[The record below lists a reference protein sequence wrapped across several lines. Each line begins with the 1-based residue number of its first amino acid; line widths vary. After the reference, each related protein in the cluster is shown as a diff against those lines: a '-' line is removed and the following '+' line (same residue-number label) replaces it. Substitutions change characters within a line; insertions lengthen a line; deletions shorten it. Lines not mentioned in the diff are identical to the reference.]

1 MNVTGF
7 VLESL
12 VAVRK
17 SALHSSEMVSQLMFG
32 DMVNIQ
38 DHAYGWYKVKGLD
51 DGYTGW
57 VPSTMV
63 EPVSEAFM
71 HPAQPFK
78 LVKELVAPLQ
88 VKRRETESVVYL
100 TKGARFPVMSY
111 AGTPEEPGVRL
122 LRLGELEFRIAEEH
136 LTDPLPKA
144 VADVLQ
150 TARGYLNVPYL
161 WGGKSPFGADCS
173 GYLQTVFKLHGVRL
187 LRDSYQQA
195 TQGTPVTF
203 ADRAA
208 GQLAFFKGSSGNI
221 IHVGLLLDR
230 DTIIHASGRVRIDK
244 FTPEGIY
251 SIDLRTL
258 THRLHSLRNVL
269 G

>member
-7 VLESL
+7 VFESL

-17 SALHSSEMVSQLMFG
+17 TALHSSEMVSQLMFG
-32 DMVNIQ
+32 DMVMIQ
-38 DHAYGWYKVKGLD
+38 EHAYGWYKVKGLE

-71 HPAQPFK
+71 HPRQPFK
-78 LVKELVAPLQ
+78 LVKDLVAPLR

-100 TKGARFPVMSY
+100 TKGARFPLMTF
-111 AGTPEEPGVRL
+111 AGTQDDTCTRL

-136 LTDPLPKA
+136 LTDPLGKS
-144 VADVLQ
+144 VASIVE
-150 TARGYLNVPYL
+150 TAKGYLNVPYL

-173 GYLQTVFKLHGVRL
+173 GYLQTVFKLHGIRL
-187 LRDSYQQA
+187 LRDSHQQA
-195 TQGTPVTF
+195 TQGTAVTY
-203 ADRAA
+203 ADREA
-208 GQLAFFKGSSGNI
+208 GDLAFFKGASGNI
-221 IHVGLLLDR
+221 MHVGLLMNR

-258 THRLHSLRNVL
+258 SHRLHSLRNVL